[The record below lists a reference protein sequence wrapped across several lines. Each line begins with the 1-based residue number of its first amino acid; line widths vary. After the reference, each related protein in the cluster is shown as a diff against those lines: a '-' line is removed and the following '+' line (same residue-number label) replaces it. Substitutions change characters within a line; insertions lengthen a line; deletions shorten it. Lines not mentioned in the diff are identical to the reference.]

1 MKNESRYHRQKLI
14 PNWKQNKL
22 ENSAIVIFGVGAL
35 GSFVSLNLCLAGV
48 KNLHLVDFDVVS
60 ISNLNRQLFFT
71 EDDVGKYKVEVAKYK
86 LQALNPE
93 VNIFTYPIKMEKLPN
108 NFSDKI
114 NIIACCLDTF
124 KGRRWVNSLAVEKKL
139 PMVTAGM
146 YAMLGDIQVIIPYKT
161 PCFECQPL
169 VSQEKLSQEC
179 SPRGTSSIIE
189 QPPLPSVATTSSII
203 AGIQSQ
209 EIIKLILEIGTP
221 ISNFFSF
228 DGLSMA
234 NLHVKLEINQ
244 NCFLCSNQYEKYTQ
258 IFRITENEPIQ
269 NLRYRIALMF
279 GLAEPTLSHEGKLV
293 RDKSTKKIKNGAIL
307 FVTDERLAKPIVL
320 LIEIIE

>member
-14 PNWKQNKL
+14 PNWKQSKL
-22 ENSAIVIFGVGAL
+22 KNSSIVIFGVGAL

-48 KNLHLVDFDVVS
+48 KTLHLVDFDVVS

-71 EDDVGKYKVEVAKYK
+71 EDDVGKYKVEVAKQK
-86 LQALNPE
+86 LETLNPGI
-93 VNIFTYPIKMEKLPN
+93 NIFSYPIKMEALSN
-108 NFSDKI
+108 DFTDKI

-124 KGRRWVNSLAVEKKL
+124 KGRRWVNSLAVEKRL
-139 PMVTAGM
+139 TMVTAGM
-146 YAMLGDIQVIIPYKT
+146 YAMIGDVQVIIPYKT

-179 SPRGTSSIIE
+179 SPRGTSSIMK
-189 QPPLPSVATTSSII
+189 QPPLPSVVTTSSII

-209 EIIKLILEIGTP
+209 EIIKLILGIGKP

-234 NLHVKLEINQ
+234 NLHIKLEINQ

-258 IFRITENEPIQ
+258 IFRITKNESIQ
-269 NLRYRIALMF
+269 NLQYRIALMF
-279 GLAEPTLSHEGKLV
+279 GLAEPTLSYKGKLV
-293 RDKSTKKIKNGAIL
+293 KDKSTQKIKNGTTL

-320 LIEIIE
+320 LMEIIE